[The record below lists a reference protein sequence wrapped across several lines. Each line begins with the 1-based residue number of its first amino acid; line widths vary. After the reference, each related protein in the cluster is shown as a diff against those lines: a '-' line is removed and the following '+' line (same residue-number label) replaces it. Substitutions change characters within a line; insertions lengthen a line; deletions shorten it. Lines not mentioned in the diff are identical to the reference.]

1 MFHRTESTVFLT
13 DFADTELLRERT
25 SQAEQETVANMDARK
40 KKFLREPT
48 TEHSQ
53 TKNLTHIKTLRP
65 KKRTFED

>member
-1 MFHRTESTVFLT
+1 MFHRTESTVVLT
-13 DFADTELLRERT
+13 DFAETELLRERT
-25 SQAEQETVANMDARK
+25 SQAEQETVANMDVRK
-40 KKFLREPT
+40 NIFLREPT